1 MPKYTQL
8 PASQQQSPCA
18 LQINARE
25 SLRCERDIL
34 GGKPIVRIIR
44 MKPDSSGDLR
54 PAGPQIEFA
63 AKHLAGVIAMLHGL
77 QESEAGNE

>member
-1 MPKYTQL
+1 MPGTFSETQL
-8 PASQQQSPCA
+8 
-18 LQINARE
+18 NARE
-25 SLRCERDIL
+25 RLRCERDTRE
-34 GGKPIVRIIR
+34 GKSVVRILR
-44 MKPDSSGDLR
+44 LKPTATGTLR